1 MSEIIYRSISQ
12 INGPLLFINNI
23 NNASYN
29 EIVDVILDNGEKVK
43 GQVLETRNGVA
54 IVQVYG
60 STTGMSPEGT
70 GVKMTGNTFKLP
82 VSDDMLGRIFN
93 GFGEPIDNGPKIY
106 SRDKVDI
113 IGAAINPYSREEPS
127 EFIQTGISTID
138 GMNTLVMGQKL
149 PIFSGAGL
157 SHNRLATQIAR
168 QATTLRG
175 NEEFG
180 VVFGAIGIT
189 SEEANYFMRQF
200 QNSGALSNSVIFLN
214 LASDPSMDRIILPR
228 VALTTAEHMA
238 YEKDMNV
245 LVILTDMT
253 NYCEALREIS
263 SSRDEIPGRRGY
275 PGYMYT
281 DLSTIYERAG
291 KIKGRKGSIT
301 QIPILTMP
309 GDDITNPV
317 PDLTGYI
324 TEGQITLSR
333 DLNRKNIYPEVDV
346 LLSLS
351 RLMNQGIG
359 ADHTREEHRGLA
371 DQLYSSYAKGKD
383 ARALS
388 EIVGEEALSDVDKL
402 YLKFGDNFENK
413 YVNQGNE
420 NRTIEETLNLGWD
433 LLSVLPKSEMKKVKA
448 AHISKYG
455 RWDNNGK

>member
-1 MSEIIYRSISQ
+1 MSDIIYKSISQ
-12 INGPLLFINNI
+12 INGPLLFVDNVK
-23 NNASYN
+23 NASYN
-29 EIVDVILDNGEKVK
+29 EIVNVILDNGERVK

-54 IVQVYG
+54 VVQVFG
-60 STTGMSPEGT
+60 STTSMSPDST
-70 GVKMTGNTFKLP
+70 GVSFTGDTFKLP

-93 GFGEPIDNGPKIY
+93 GFGEPIDKGPKIY
-106 SRDKVDI
+106 SREKVDI
-113 IGAAINPYSREEPS
+113 TGAAINPYSREEPS
-127 EFIQTGISTID
+127 EFIETGISTID

-157 SHNRLATQIAR
+157 SHNRLATQIAG
-168 QATTLRG
+168 QAKTLNG
-175 NEEFG
+175 NEKFG

-189 SEEANYFMRQF
+189 SEEANYFMKQF
-200 QNSGALSNSVIFLN
+200 ENSGALSESVIFLN

-228 VALTTAEHMA
+228 VALTTAEYMA
-238 YEKDMNV
+238 YEKDMNM

-263 SSRDEIPGRRGY
+263 SSREEIPGRRGY

-346 LLSLS
+346 LSSLS

-359 ADHTREEHRGLA
+359 ADHTREDHRGLA
-371 DQLYSSYAKGKD
+371 DQLYASYAKGKD

-388 EIVGEEALSDVDKL
+388 EIVGEEALSDSDKK
-402 YLKFGDNFENK
+402 YLQFAEDFENK
-413 YVNQGNE
+413 YVNQE
-420 NRTIEETLNLGWD
+420 NTDRSITETLNLGWD
-433 LLSVLPKSEMKKVKA
+433 MLSILPKEEMKKVKS
-448 AHISKYG
+448 AHIQKYG
-455 RWDNNGK
+455 KWEN

>member
-1 MSEIIYRSISQ
+1 VSNIIYKSISQ
-12 INGPLLFINNI
+12 INGPLIFVEGIND
-23 NNASYN
+23 ASYN
-29 EIVDVILDNGEKVK
+29 EIVNIILDNGEKVK

-54 IVQVYG
+54 VVQVYG
-60 STTGMSPEGT
+60 STTNMSPEST
-70 GVKMTGNTFKLP
+70 GVNFTGETFKLP

-93 GFGEPIDNGPKIY
+93 GFGDPIDNGPKIY
-106 SRDKVDI
+106 SKEKVDI
-113 IGAAINPYSREEPS
+113 TGAAINPYARAEPS

-138 GMNTLVMGQKL
+138 GTNTLVMGQKL
-149 PIFSGAGL
+149 PIFSEAGL

-168 QATTLRG
+168 QSKTLNG
-175 NEEFG
+175 DEKFG
-180 VVFGAIGIT
+180 VVFGAMGIT

-200 QNSGALSNSVIFLN
+200 KSSGALSDSVIFLN

-228 VALTTAEHMA
+228 VALTAAEYLA

-263 SSRDEIPGRRGY
+263 SARDEIPGRGGY

-309 GDDITNPV
+309 GGDITNPV

-324 TEGQITLSR
+324 TEGQIVLSK
-333 DLNRKNIYPEVDV
+333 DLNRKNIYPEVDI
-346 LLSLS
+346 LSSLS

-359 ADHTREEHRGLA
+359 SDHTREDHRGLA

-383 ARALS
+383 ARSMS
-388 EIVGEEALSDVDKL
+388 EIVGEEALSDVDKQ
-402 YLKFGDNFENK
+402 YLKFLDNFENK
-413 YVNQGNE
+413 YVNQGDSD
-420 NRTIEETLNLGWD
+420 RSIEETLNLGWD
-433 LLSVLPKSEMKKVKA
+433 LLSVLPVSEMKKVKSSY
-448 AHISKYG
+448 IPKYG
-455 RWDNNGK
+455 KWGNNGK

>member
-1 MSEIIYRSISQ
+1 MRDVLYRSVSQ
-12 INGPLLFINNI
+12 ISGPLLFVEDVKDT
-23 NNASYN
+23 SYN
-29 EIVDVILDNGEKVK
+29 EIVDIILDNGEKRR
-43 GQVLETRNGVA
+43 GQVLETRNGLS
-54 IVQVYG
+54 IVQIYG
-60 STTGMSPEGT
+60 STTGISTSNASVKFT
-70 GVKMTGNTFKLP
+70 GSTFRLP

-106 SRDKVDI
+106 SKDKLDI
-113 IGAAINPYSREEPS
+113 NGSAINPYSREEPS
-127 EFIQTGISTID
+127 EFVQTGISTID

-157 SHNRLATQIAR
+157 SHNRLAAQIAR
-168 QATTLRG
+168 QAKTLKG
-175 NEEFG
+175 GENFG

-189 SEEANYFMRQF
+189 SEEANYFINEF
-200 QNSGALSNSVIFLN
+200 QSSGSLSNSVIFLN
-214 LASDPSMDRIILPR
+214 LASDPSMDRIVLPR
-228 VALTTAEHMA
+228 IALTTAEYLA
-238 YEKDMNV
+238 YEKEMNM

-263 SSRDEIPGRRGY
+263 SARNEIPGRRGY

-291 KIKGRKGSIT
+291 KIRGRNGSIT

-333 DLNRKNIYPEVDV
+333 DLNKRNIYPEVDV

-359 ADHTREEHRGLA
+359 SDHTREDHRGLA
-371 DQLYSSYAKGKD
+371 DQLYASYAKGKD
-383 ARALS
+383 ARSMS
-388 EIVGEEALSDVDKL
+388 EIVGEESLTETDKL
-402 YLKFGDNFENK
+402 YLKFAEDFENK
-413 YVNQGNE
+413 YVNQGN
-420 NRTIEETLNLGWD
+420 IERSIEDTLNLGWD
-433 LLSVLPKSEMKKVKA
+433 LLSVLPVDEMKKVKS
-448 AHISKYG
+448 AHIPKYG
-455 RWDNNGK
+455 KWNNGK

>member
-1 MSEIIYRSISQ
+1 MSDIIYKSISQ
-12 INGPLLFINNI
+12 INGPLLFVDNVK
-23 NNASYN
+23 NASYN
-29 EIVDVILDNGEKVK
+29 EIVNVILDNGERVK

-54 IVQVYG
+54 VIQVYG
-60 STTGMSPEGT
+60 STTSMSPDST
-70 GVKMTGNTFKLP
+70 GVSFTGDTFKLP

-93 GFGEPIDNGPKIY
+93 GFGEPIDKGPKIY
-106 SRDKVDI
+106 SREKVDI
-113 IGAAINPYSREEPS
+113 TGAAINPYSREEPS
-127 EFIQTGISTID
+127 EFIETGISTID

-168 QATTLRG
+168 QAKTLNG
-175 NEEFG
+175 NEKFG

-189 SEEANYFMRQF
+189 SEEANYFMKQF
-200 QNSGALSNSVIFLN
+200 ENSGALSESVIFLN

-228 VALTTAEHMA
+228 VALTTAEYMA
-238 YEKDMNV
+238 YEKDMNM

-263 SSRDEIPGRRGY
+263 SSREEIPGRRGY

-346 LLSLS
+346 LSSLS

-359 ADHTREEHRGLA
+359 ADHTREDHRGLA
-371 DQLYSSYAKGKD
+371 DQLYASYAKGKD

-388 EIVGEEALSDVDKL
+388 EIVGEEALSDSDKK
-402 YLKFGDNFENK
+402 YLQFAEDFEGK
-413 YVNQGNE
+413 YVNQGNTD
-420 NRTIEETLNLGWD
+420 RSIIETLNLGWD
-433 LLSVLPKSEMKKVKA
+433 MLSILPKEEMKKVKS
-448 AHISKYG
+448 AHMQKYG
-455 RWDNNGK
+455 KWEN

>member
-1 MSEIIYRSISQ
+1 MRDVLYRSVSQ
-12 INGPLLFINNI
+12 ISGPLLFVEDVKDT
-23 NNASYN
+23 SYN
-29 EIVDVILDNGEKVK
+29 EIVDIILDNGEKRR
-43 GQVLETRNGVA
+43 GQVLETRNGLS
-54 IVQVYG
+54 IVQIYG
-60 STTGMSPEGT
+60 STTGISTSNASVKFT
-70 GVKMTGNTFKLP
+70 GSTFRLP

-106 SRDKVDI
+106 SKDKLDI
-113 IGAAINPYSREEPS
+113 NGSAINPYSREEPS
-127 EFIQTGISTID
+127 EFVQTGISTID

-157 SHNRLATQIAR
+157 SHNRLAAQIAR
-168 QATTLRG
+168 QAKTLKG
-175 NEEFG
+175 TENFG

-189 SEEANYFMRQF
+189 SEEANYFINEF
-200 QNSGALSNSVIFLN
+200 QSSGSLSNSVIFLN
-214 LASDPSMDRIILPR
+214 LASDPSMDRIVLPR
-228 VALTTAEHMA
+228 IALTTAEYLA
-238 YEKDMNV
+238 YEKEMNM

-263 SSRDEIPGRRGY
+263 SARNEIPGRRGY

-291 KIKGRKGSIT
+291 KIRGRNGSIT

-333 DLNRKNIYPEVDV
+333 DLNKRNIYPEVDV

-359 ADHTREEHRGLA
+359 SDHTREDHRGLA
-371 DQLYSSYAKGKD
+371 DQLYASYAKGKD
-383 ARALS
+383 ARSMS
-388 EIVGEEALSDVDKL
+388 EIVGEESLTETDKL
-402 YLKFGDNFENK
+402 YLKFAEDFENK
-413 YVNQGNE
+413 YVNQGN
-420 NRTIEETLNLGWD
+420 IERSIEDTLNLGWD
-433 LLSVLPKSEMKKVKA
+433 LLSVLPVDEMKKVKS
-448 AHISKYG
+448 AHIPKYG
-455 RWDNNGK
+455 KWNNGK

>member
-1 MSEIIYRSISQ
+1 MSDIIYKSISQ
-12 INGPLLFINNI
+12 INGPLLFVDNVK
-23 NNASYN
+23 NASYN
-29 EIVDVILDNGEKVK
+29 EIVNVILDNGERVK

-54 IVQVYG
+54 VVQVFG
-60 STTGMSPEGT
+60 STTSMSPDST
-70 GVKMTGNTFKLP
+70 GVSFTGDTFKLP

-93 GFGEPIDNGPKIY
+93 GFGEPIDKGPKIY
-106 SRDKVDI
+106 SREKVDI
-113 IGAAINPYSREEPS
+113 TGAAINPYSREEPS
-127 EFIQTGISTID
+127 EFIETGISTID

-168 QATTLRG
+168 QAKTLNG
-175 NEEFG
+175 NEKFG

-189 SEEANYFMRQF
+189 SEEANYFMKQF
-200 QNSGALSNSVIFLN
+200 ENSGALSESVIFLN

-228 VALTTAEHMA
+228 VALTTAEYMA
-238 YEKDMNV
+238 YEKDMNM

-263 SSRDEIPGRRGY
+263 SSREEIPGRRGY

-346 LLSLS
+346 LSSLS

-359 ADHTREEHRGLA
+359 ADHTREDHRGLA
-371 DQLYSSYAKGKD
+371 DQLYASYAKGKD

-388 EIVGEEALSDVDKL
+388 EIVGEEALSASDKK
-402 YLKFGDNFENK
+402 YLQFAEDFESK
-413 YVNQGNE
+413 YVNQGNTD
-420 NRTIEETLNLGWD
+420 RSIIETLNLGWD
-433 LLSVLPKSEMKKVKA
+433 MLSILPKEEMKKVKS
-448 AHISKYG
+448 AHIQKYG
-455 RWDNNGK
+455 KWEN